1 MNRNKDKCKILY
13 NGNEYQLVNDLPLDN
28 DTREIEI
35 ILKGISNIT
44 NMSEMFSY
52 CSSLLSLYDISNC
65 NISKV
70 TNMKEMFYDC
80 TSLKSLSGISNWDTS
95 NVTNMKGMFNGC
107 YSLVPLPDISKWNTS
122 NVENMEFMFRNC
134 SLLKSLPNI
143 SNCDGSLFLSIPE
156 FIVFSTDDIL
166 PSIYDLITILSDALF
181 LILTKYTIQKYY
193 ISPLKLSIFFG
204 IISIIIHCIGFVV
217 YSLIIYHDLSYYKNC
232 FESSDE
238 NNSIISLYFIGTFIF
253 AIIHN
258 ILLLSSIFYF
268 SPNLII
274 ITGIITPII
283 YWIFNIITSDIKLP
297 EAVLQPIG
305 LIICLFSSLIYNEII
320 ILNFFGF
327 SKSTKKFV
335 GERTIRELQ
344 EIQKDEE
351 KILDDDDIPKTFTND
366 YDLSLK

>member
-143 SNCDGSLFLSIPE
+143 SNCDGSLFLSIPG

-166 PSIYDLITILSDALF
+166 PSIYDLISILSNALF
-181 LILTKYTIQKYY
+181 FILTKYTIQKYY

-204 IISIIIHCIGFVV
+204 IIF
-217 YSLIIYHDLSYYKNC
+217 YHDLSYYKNC

-238 NNSIISLYFIGTFIF
+238 SGLTISLYFIGTFIF

-327 SKSTKKFV
+327 SKITKKFV